1 MSYTTLEDF
10 FGDIVGKAMRG
21 LGIDATEL
29 GAKSGLSAAD
39 IGRITSYDL
48 SPNAETIRRLA
59 SALSL
64 DGDKLVRVAG
74 GWVPDGGNDPFES
87 ERMSVHRVILSA
99 GMEVNAY
106 VFKCKDSGQGALVDA
121 GGEPDRIRDLIEATG
136 VRISHILLT
145 HGHGDHVGAVSKMK
159 DLTGAKVYCSKAD
172 SGMLGSNE
180 VDVQVADGWETKI
193 GSLHMKAFELP
204 GHTAGG
210 IGFLADEASFFS
222 GDALFAG
229 SLGGARGAAYTLQI
243 QCVQQKV
250 LKLGE
255 DTKIFPGHGPITT
268 VGQEIENNPYF
279 A

>member
-21 LGIDATEL
+21 LGIDAADL
-29 GAKSGLSAAD
+29 GAKSGLSVAD

-48 SPNAETIRRLA
+48 TPDDGTIRGVA

-64 DGDKLVRVAG
+64 DGDKLVRVAR

-87 ERMSVHRVILSA
+87 ETMLVQRVILSA

-106 VFKCKDSGQGALVDA
+106 VLKCKVSGQGALIDA
-121 GGEPDRIRDLIEATG
+121 GGQPDRIRDLIEATG
-136 VRISHILLT
+136 ATISHILLT
-145 HGHGDHVGAVSKMK
+145 HGHGDHVGAVGKMK
-159 DLTGAKVYCSKAD
+159 ALTGAKVYCSEAD
-172 SGMLGSNE
+172 SGMLGANE
-180 VDVQVADGWETKI
+180 VDVHVADGWAVEI
-193 GSLHMKAFELP
+193 GSLQIKAFELP

-210 IGFLADEASFFS
+210 IGFLADEAAFFS

-229 SLGGARGAAYTLQI
+229 SLGGARGAAYTGQI
-243 QCVQQKV
+243 QRVREKV
-250 LKLGE
+250 LSLCA

-268 VGQEIENNPYF
+268 VGQEAANNPCV